1 MRKIVEISLSPEQAA
16 EENIFSK
23 YVASGYDIIEKDISH
38 IEILKKSIDSR
49 SSNTKIIFRLEIF
62 CNESP
67 PEKINHIA
75 AYQKDVSGKAE
86 ILIVGA
92 GPAGLFA
99 ALKLIESDFKPIII
113 ERGKE
118 VSERKNDIALLNRNI
133 ELNPDSN
140 YCFGEGGA
148 GTFSDG
154 KLYTRSTKKGD
165 VKKIINILVA
175 HGADRSILFD
185 SHPHIG
191 SDKLPEIISLMRKTI
206 LNAGGEIH
214 FNSRVTD
221 FIIKNNSIEGVVT
234 NTNEKYTGK
243 AVILATGHSASD
255 IYELLQSKN
264 IIIEAKPFAI
274 GVRIEHPQ
282 QLIDSIQYHCKKRNT
297 LLPPA
302 TYMLTH
308 QANKRGIFSFC
319 MCPGGII
326 VPSATSNNEVVVNGM
341 SNSKRNSPFANSGI
355 VVTVDIEDYKNFS
368 EHNALAGLKFQQ
380 NIEMKAFE
388 AGGKSLKAPAQR
400 LMDFMNNKSSSVLP
414 KTSYNP
420 GVVSTNI
427 SEILPEIIS
436 LCLKEGFKTFNNKM
450 RGFLTN
456 EALIVGVESR
466 TSSPVRIPRN
476 KETFEHIQIKNLFPC
491 GEGAGYSGGIV
502 SSAIDG
508 DNVGGKIASSYGL

>member
-1 MRKIVEISLSPEQAA
+1 MRKIIEISLSPEQAA
-16 EENIFSK
+16 EENLFSK
-23 YVASGYDIIEKDISH
+23 YISSKYDIIEKDISH

-49 SSNTKIIFRLEIF
+49 SSDIKIIFRLEIF

-67 PEKINHIA
+67 PEKINPLT
-75 AYQKDVSGKAE
+75 AYQKNVSEKPK
-86 ILIVGA
+86 ILIIGA

-99 ALKLIESDFKPIII
+99 ALKLIENNFKPVII
-113 ERGKE
+113 ERGKD
-118 VSERKNDIALLNRNI
+118 VSSRKIDIALLNRNI
-133 ELNPDSN
+133 ELNSDSN

-175 HGADRSILFD
+175 HGADKNILFD

-191 SDKLPEIISLMRKTI
+191 SDKLPEIISSIRKTI
-206 LNAGGEIH
+206 LNAGGEFH
-214 FNSRVTD
+214 FNSRATD

-234 NTNEKYTGK
+234 NNNEKYSGK
-243 AVILATGHSASD
+243 AVILATGHSASN

-264 IIIEAKPFAI
+264 IIIEVKPFAI

-282 QLIDSIQYHCKKRNT
+282 SLIDSIQYHTKKRNP
-297 LLPPA
+297 LLPA
-302 TYMLTH
+302 ASYMLTH
-308 QANKRGIFSFC
+308 QTNNKGVFSFC

-326 VPSATSNNEVVVNGM
+326 VPSATSNNEIVVNGM

-355 VVTVDIEDYKNFS
+355 VVTVDIEDFKNFS
-368 EHNALAGLKFQQ
+368 KHNALAGLKFQRD
-380 NIEMKAFE
+380 IESKAFE
-388 AGGKSLKAPAQR
+388 AGGKSMKAPAQR
-400 LMDFMNNKSSSVLP
+400 LMDFLNNKSSADLP

-420 GVVSTNI
+420 GIASTDI
-427 SEILPEIIS
+427 SEILPKNIS
-436 LCLKEGFKTFNNKM
+436 LYLKEGFRAFNNKM

-456 EALIVGVESR
+456 EAVIIGVESR

-491 GEGAGYSGGIV
+491 GEGAGYSGGII

-508 DNVGGKIASSYGL
+508 GNVADAISTRT